1 MSFLEKAKEA
11 FSEHGASG
19 MARGF
24 GGGLPGFSSSSKVLQ
39 KMPHDHTG
47 IVKQLRAIGLACE
60 ELPLGIE
67 MAVTRILESIE
78 VLVYVLLAVGL
89 LLILAEVNLGLGI
102 IVKEGAHIGFVFRVA
117 CDTLTNGWCLWL

>member
-1 MSFLEKAKEA
+1 MSFFEKTKEA

-24 GGGLPGFSSSSKVLQ
+24 PGFGGSSSKLLLQ

-102 IVKEGAHIGFVFRVA
+102 IVKESAHIGFVSMRRVRHS
-117 CDTLTNGWCLWL
+117 N

>member
-1 MSFLEKAKEA
+1 MSFFEKTKEA

-24 GGGLPGFSSSSKVLQ
+24 NGGFPGFNSSSSSSKLLLQ

-102 IVKEGAHIGFVFRVA
+102 IVKESAHIGFVPMRRVRHS
-117 CDTLTNGWCLWL
+117 D